1 MWPLSPCLAEGVVP
15 APTMG
20 GVSVHSPPP
29 RSFSSLLKCSLLF
42 FSVRVGGWGGDLKAT
57 TITTLNIL
65 AELQVNPIQLNC
77 NFYFINERFLICL
90 CLNSISHFDWFHIS
104 SFLLSPLL
112 HLILILNIWENQR
125 KKTNGKLASLWL
137 FSLVTWLVYRLSA
150 TRLSSSK
157 CVLDNIIDYS
167 RHPPTAAAAFFY
179 IFFFFLLPPASTQ
192 VPPPSLP
199 SRERGRRGWGRG
211 ETERGY
217 LTLISG
223 CRPAWI
229 LHQHRPEQVELEHF
243 P

>member
-1 MWPLSPCLAEGVVP
+1 MTSLSLPCR
-15 APTMG
+15 G
-20 GVSVHSPPP
+20 GCPGADYG
-29 RSFSSLLKCSLLF
+29 RSFSPFPPPPLFPPCSSAPCCSSPWGSVGGGGRSKGNNNNNIEHSCRVTGKSNPIELQLLF
-42 FSVRVGGWGGDLKAT
+42 HLR
-57 TITTLNIL
+57 TI
-65 AELQVNPIQLNC
+65 P
-77 NFYFINERFLICL
+77 CL
-90 CLNSISHFDWFHIS
+90 PLSNSISHFDWFHIS

-112 HLILILNIWENQR
+112 HFILILNVFERIKERKRMEN
-125 KKTNGKLASLWL
+125 WL
-137 FSLVTWLVYRLSA
+137 RCGSFRLS
-150 TRLSSSK
+150 RDLSIVSVPRAWAPPK